1 VTAAARLSD
10 GYYKVHRTMSLLEIA
25 DLEVF
30 YGKACSLHKVS
41 LSVPKGSV
49 VGIIGPNGA
58 GKSTLLD
65 SIIGLTQCR
74 GQIYFDG
81 IDLRRLAP
89 TDIVRQGIAYAPEAR
104 NLFRHMNVIDN
115 LLIGAYRTKNNAETN
130 LKMVFELFPILE
142 KRKKQEAKT
151 LSGGEQ
157 QMLSLGRAL
166 MSNPRMLLVDEPTI
180 GLAPL
185 VCKEIARVLRSLNE
199 QQGIT
204 MVITEQNVNFAL
216 TLSEEIYLMETGRIK
231 MKGRPDELRQEKYI
245 QETYF
250 GS

>member
-1 VTAAARLSD
+1 MAF
-10 GYYKVHRTMSLLEIA
+10 LEVK

-41 LSVPKGSV
+41 ISVEKGAII
-49 VGIIGPNGA
+49 GIIGPNGA

-65 SIIGLTQCR
+65 SIIGLTHCH
-74 GQIYFDG
+74 GEILFDG
-81 IDLRRLAP
+81 TNLRQLAS
-89 TDIVRQGIAYAPEAR
+89 TEIVRLGIAYAPEAR
-104 NLFRHMNVIDN
+104 NLFSYMGVKDN
-115 LLIGAYRTKNNAETN
+115 LLVGAYRARQNKEKN
-130 LKMVFELFPILE
+130 LQMVYDLFPILA
-142 KRKKQEAKT
+142 KRGNQEAKT

-166 MSNPRMLLVDEPTI
+166 MSNPRMLLIDEPTI

-185 VCKEIARVLRSLNE
+185 VCKEIAQVLKSLNQE
-199 QQGIT
+199 KGIT
-204 MVITEQNVNFAL
+204 IVITEQNVNFAL
-216 TLSEEIYLMETGRIK
+216 TLSEEIYLLETGTIK
-231 MKGRPDELRQEKYI
+231 MKGRPDELKRETYI

>member
-1 VTAAARLSD
+1 MAF
-10 GYYKVHRTMSLLEIA
+10 LEVK

-41 LSVPKGSV
+41 ISVEKGAII
-49 VGIIGPNGA
+49 GIIGPNGA

-65 SIIGLTQCR
+65 SIIGLTHCH
-74 GQIYFDG
+74 GEILFDG
-81 IDLRRLAP
+81 TNLRQLAS
-89 TDIVRQGIAYAPEAR
+89 TEIVRRGIAYASETR
-104 NLFRHMNVIDN
+104 NLFSYMGVKDN
-115 LLIGAYRTKNNAETN
+115 LLVGAYRARQSKEKN
-130 LKMVFELFPILE
+130 LQMVYDLFPILA
-142 KRKKQEAKT
+142 KRGNQEAKT

-166 MSNPRMLLVDEPTI
+166 MSNPRMLLIDEPTI

-185 VCKEIARVLRSLNE
+185 VCKEIAQVLKSLNQE
-199 QQGIT
+199 KGIT
-204 MVITEQNVNFAL
+204 IVITEQNVNFAL
-216 TLSEEIYLMETGRIK
+216 TLSEEIYLLETGTIK
-231 MKGRPDELRQEKYI
+231 MKGSPDELRQETYI

>member
-1 VTAAARLSD
+1 MTAAARLRAEHCE
-10 GYYKVHRTMSLLEIA
+10 VNRIMSLLEIT

-65 SIIGLTQCR
+65 SIIGLTHCR
-74 GQIYFDG
+74 GQIVFDG

-89 TDIVRQGIAYAPEAR
+89 TDIVRRGIAYAPEAR
-104 NLFRHMNVIDN
+104 NLFCYMNVRDN
-115 LLIGAYRTKNNAETN
+115 LLTGAYRAKNDAEKN

-142 KRKKQEAKT
+142 KRKKQVAKT

-185 VCKEIARVLRSLNE
+185 VCKEIARVLRSLKE

-204 MVITEQNVNFAL
+204 IVITEQNVNFAL

-231 MKGRPDELRQEKYI
+231 MRGHPDELKQEKYI